1 MKKFKFALFLV
12 FLLIFSSAATYVILE
27 VVDNK
32 KNDNSTE
39 IEKPNESEM
48 EEIKE
53 GKWIS
58 PLSGIETT
66 EEISKTRPVAVMY
79 DNHPKARWQSGLKD
93 AEIVYEFPVEN
104 PYTRYIAMF
113 LLNEPESLGPIRS
126 TRPYLVQ
133 TIASYDPIYVR
144 CGGSEEGKRE
154 VQTHNIAD
162 IDCLESKAFTR
173 SSSKKAPNNLYIS
186 MNNIRREQERLGYSN
201 DSNFKGYIF
210 NEDNKDILGDKA
222 ETISISYNDNN
233 STKYVYNKNEKTYK
247 RYKDGREHIDESDSS
262 NIFARNII
270 IQKASSRVVDDAG
283 RKKIDIIGSG
293 EGMYITNGRFKNIS
307 WEKSSASDKT
317 IYSDRDGE
325 ISLNPGTTWIQVIE
339 PETDV
344 VIN

>member
-1 MKKFKFALFLV
+1 MNKFKFALLLV
-12 FLLIFSSAATYVILE
+12 FLLIFSSLATYVILE
-27 VVDNK
+27 VVDNN
-32 KNDNSTE
+32 KNDKNTE
-39 IEKPNESEM
+39 IERPIETEV
-48 EEIKE
+48 EETKE
-53 GKWIS
+53 AKWTS

-79 DNHPKARWQSGLKD
+79 DNHPNARWQSGLKD

-113 LLNEPESLGPIRS
+113 LLNKPESLGPIRS

-173 SSSKKAPNNLYIS
+173 SSGKKAPNNLYIS
-186 MNNIRREQERLGYSN
+186 MTSIRREQERLGYSN
-201 DSNFKGYIF
+201 NSNFKGYNF
-210 NEDNKDILGDKA
+210 NEDDTDILGENS
-222 ETISISYNDNN
+222 ETVNIVYNANN
-233 STKYVYNKNEKTYK
+233 STKYVYNENEKKYK
-247 RYKDGREHIDESDSS
+247 RYKDGKEHIDESDNSS
-262 NIFARNII
+262 IFAKNII
-270 IQKASSRVVDDAG
+270 IQKASSRVLDDEG

-293 EGMYITNGRFKNIS
+293 EGMYITNGKFKNIS

-325 ISLNPGTTWIQVIE
+325 ISLNPGITWIQVVE
-339 PETDV
+339 PKTDI
-344 VIN
+344 VID